1 MLRKIGSR
9 VSVLRIYEA
18 RGGNCGCGEIIIFFF
33 KKRLRTASRKVRP
46 SLSAGSASSGLSSAG
61 EEDRD
66 PPAERG
72 LELIFSLAEEEEK
85 EKEEEEGQ
93 RAWWVGRE
101 GGVAQWALRGVVEQ
115 TLPDCA
121 KAGREYKEE
130 PKKKE
135 KRVKK
140 ESPPPPP
147 PCVPVP
153 RACDGGLTYNW
164 REKEEE
170 VGTNGTDRQSPPTTH
185 GALSYATFPPF
196 FFLKK
201 GTLQY
206 THTQVKLGVV
216 CIAPPPNRAAKNKR
230 PKDQL
235 HLFLPFKLQGAY
247 EECVYSHCVCVCVWF
262 HNDDDHRRHQR

>member
-1 MLRKIGSR
+1 MDVAKNRKSSVCFENIRGSWGQ
-9 VSVLRIYEA
+9 LWLW
-18 RGGNCGCGEIIIFFF
+18 GNYYFFF
-33 KKRLRTASRKVRP
+33 KKRLRRASRKVRP

-140 ESPPPPP
+140 SFI
-147 PCVPVP
+147 
-153 RACDGGLTYNW
+153 AD
-164 REKEEE
+164 
-170 VGTNGTDRQSPPTTH
+170 
-185 GALSYATFPPF
+185 
-196 FFLKK
+196 
-201 GTLQY
+201 
-206 THTQVKLGVV
+206 KLF
-216 CIAPPPNRAAKNKR
+216 I
-230 PKDQL
+230 L
-235 HLFLPFKLQGAY
+235 
-247 EECVYSHCVCVCVWF
+247 
-262 HNDDDHRRHQR
+262 